1 MEFKKEV
8 LRYLG
13 YKNQKIDNKL
23 DFLIDKSIEEVK
35 NTSIYRYTFKIF
47 DLEKLKE
54 GILLSGTEVLLKG
67 ENIKTHLRASDKCAI
82 MAVTIGFEIDKKLR
96 YYQLKDMTKAV
107 IFNAC
112 ASVYVEKSCDEVQ
125 SIIEKEMYPYYITP
139 RYSPGYG
146 DFSIE
151 VQQEIVNILDTRK
164 KIGLDVTENNVLIP
178 EKSVT
183 AIIGL
188 QKENSV
194 ANIYGCDGCKL
205 NCSFK
210 RKGGSCA
217 Y

>member
-13 YKNQKIDNKL
+13 YKKQKIDKKL
-23 DFLIDKSIEEVK
+23 ESLIDKSIEEVK
-35 NTSIYRYTFKIF
+35 DTSIYRYTFKSF
-47 DLEKLKE
+47 DLKKIKE
-54 GILLSGTEVLLKG
+54 GILLKGTEVLLKG
-67 ENIKTHLRASDKCAI
+67 ENIKTHLRASNKCVI

-112 ASVYVEKSCDEVQ
+112 ASVYVEESCDEVQ
-125 SIIEKEMYPYYITP
+125 NIIEKEVKPYYITP

-151 VQQEIVNILDTRK
+151 IQQEIVNILDTRR
-164 KIGLDVTENNVLIP
+164 KIGLEVTENNVLIP

-188 QKENSV
+188 QKEKNI
-194 ANIYGCDGCKL
+194 ANIYGCDSCKL